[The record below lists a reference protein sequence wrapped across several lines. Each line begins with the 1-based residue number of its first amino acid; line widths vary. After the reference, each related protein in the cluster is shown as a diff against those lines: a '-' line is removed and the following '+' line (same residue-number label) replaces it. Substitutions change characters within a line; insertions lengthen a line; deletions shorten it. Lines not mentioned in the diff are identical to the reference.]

1 MRSKCY
7 ILNATFCIL
16 LGLLLAGC
24 ADLMD
29 LFPEAEATPLP
40 SAHMAPAAE
49 QAFPPDMTTAAR
61 ILARDEMVVG
71 IRYDLEPF
79 SFLDDMQILEGGSVN
94 VAGLEIDL
102 ARELAR
108 RWLGDAQAVRFRQ
121 VRSDTAA
128 QRLNSGEVDFVLA
141 GIVHTQQ
148 AEAQADFG
156 PPYFANGQALLTF
169 PATGVL
175 GLDTLYDL
183 NVGLVGWTETE
194 SVLRAHAPQTV
205 TYEVYDNFFQAVEAL
220 RTRQV
225 DVYADKRH
233 RLERARRIVA
243 GTHIVGQYT
252 QEPFAL
258 MYRHNDPFFANLVT
272 LTFQDM
278 AADGTRDALFARWLP
293 GTSPP
298 SKPNWPG
305 DAATPSIEETP
316 QQLATVDVIGRIQQR
331 GAVVMGFFTDR
342 WPYSAVRNDGV
353 PTGFELRLVER
364 LVEQWLGSRQAITYT
379 VVTQAE
385 AAGATASDAFRQL
398 NQGEIDILVG
408 DWMHTR
414 EADLQVDFSIP
425 VFDDGV
431 SILSNGYAPM
441 ENIEALAGYA
451 VGVIAGSVGE
461 AALPEISQRTGIGL
475 SPVTYPD
482 LPTALAALQQGEIA
496 AILAKRRP
504 LLDVF
509 YNQVGFFL
517 ADPRYTYR
525 PNALVL
531 PQGDSAFRDLV
542 NLTLLFFQT
551 NGSYPELYRLWFDD
565 PIPKLETW
573 PGHASIPLVIT
584 APE

>member
-1 MRSKCY
+1 
-7 ILNATFCIL
+7 
-16 LGLLLAGC
+16 
-24 ADLMD
+24 MD
-29 LFPEAEATPLP
+29 LFPDPEATSLP
-40 SAHMAPAAE
+40 SAYVAPTSE
-49 QAFPPDMTTAAR
+49 RVFPPDMTTASR
-61 ILARDEMVVG
+61 ILARGEMVVG

-79 SFLDDMQILEGGSVN
+79 SFLDDTRILEGGNVN

-108 RWLGDAQAVRFRQ
+108 RWLGDAQAVQFRQ

-128 QRLNSGEVDFVLA
+128 QRLHSGEVDFVLA
-141 GIVHTQQ
+141 GVVHTQQ

-156 PPYFANGQALLTF
+156 PAYFANGQALLTF
-169 PATGVL
+169 PATGVR

-194 SVLRAHAPQTV
+194 GVLRAHAPQTV

-233 RLERARRIVA
+233 RLERARRMVA
-243 GTHIVGQYT
+243 DTHIVGQYT
-252 QEPFAL
+252 WEPFAL

-278 AADGTRDALFARWLP
+278 AADGTRDALFDQWLP

-298 SKPNWPG
+298 SGPNWPG
-305 DAATPSIEETP
+305 DAATPSLEETP
-316 QQLATVDVIGRIQQR
+316 QQLATGDVIARIQQR

-364 LVEQWLGSRQAITYT
+364 LVERWLGSRQAITYT
-379 VVTQAE
+379 VVTE
-385 AAGATASDAFRQL
+385 ASEAFRQL
-398 NQGEIDILVG
+398 NQGEVDILVG

-414 EADLQVDFSIP
+414 EAELLVDFSIP

-461 AALPEISQRTGIGL
+461 AALPEISQRAGVGL
-475 SPVTYPD
+475 SPITYPD

-496 AILAKRRP
+496 AILEKRRP

-509 YNQVGFFL
+509 YNQPGFFL

-542 NLTLLFFQT
+542 NLTLLFFQES
-551 NGSYPELYRLWFDD
+551 GSYPELYRLWFDD